1 MSARRNLF
9 PDFPPEED
17 GLLNAVMDTIE
28 ALPNLDDV
36 FDMEENHA
44 MDEWESGG
52 EPDGLSEEEEE
63 LEEESE
69 MEDEDI
75 PELSDISS
83 EAESVSLLASP
94 EHFDVFYVVNEDD
107 SAYSTE
113 SDDDDSLSDISHD
126 INSDGICTKCGLEWP
141 QNQMC
146 L

>member
-1 MSARRNLF
+1 MIPEFVCFVMNMDHA
-9 PDFPPEED
+9 DFPPEED
-17 GLLNAVMDTIE
+17 VLLNAVMDTIE

-44 MDEWESGG
+44 MDEWESEG
-52 EPDGLSEEEEE
+52 EEE

-75 PELSDISS
+75 PELSDSSS

>member
-44 MDEWESGG
+44 MDEWESEG
-52 EPDGLSEEEEE
+52 EEE

-83 EAESVSLLASP
+83 EAESVSLLAS
-94 EHFDVFYVVNEDD
+94 
-107 SAYSTE
+107 
-113 SDDDDSLSDISHD
+113 L
-126 INSDGICTKCGLEWP
+126 L
-141 QNQMC
+141 
-146 L
+146 